1 MDNNIL
7 RKTLLEKRLNLKSEE
22 VALYSAA
29 VTKAIL
35 KEETVKNAK
44 TVMVYNSIKNE
55 VDTEMLKKELLKNGK
70 TLVYP
75 VIKNGEMY
83 AAINLSNSEEERAFK
98 IKEPSIYEIV
108 FDVDVV
114 IVPLVGCDKNLN
126 RIGFGKGFYD
136 RFLKDKKAYKIGVC
150 YDFQVVDKITAN
162 EWDVKL
168 NKIITP
174 TKVIE

>member
-1 MDNNIL
+1 
-7 RKTLLEKRLNLKSEE
+7 
-22 VALYSAA
+22 
-29 VTKAIL
+29 
-35 KEETVKNAK
+35 
-44 TVMVYNSIKNE
+44 
-55 VDTEMLKKELLKNGK
+55 
-70 TLVYP
+70 
-75 VIKNGEMY
+75 MY
-83 AAINLSNSEEERAFK
+83 AAKNLSNSEEERAFK

-150 YDFQVVDKITAN
+150 YDFQVVDNLTVN